1 MNAGGGVS
9 GKRHTGCIFIGKDAG
24 LTAYTGDYNIAI
36 GYHAMKDVDAGT
48 TSGASAGNIFIGKL
62 SGGGTWANVASN
74 SNVCVG
80 DDTLGAALSG
90 ALGNTIV
97 GYSAGSAMT
106 GAGGAG
112 QGSYNVILG
121 YDAQPS
127 SVNAINQSV
136 IGKGTT
142 GQADN
147 SVTIG
152 NADVTAVYMAQDKG
166 AIVHCEDLRLGDG
179 GSIGSATTADVITMA
194 ADGAVSIDSSSADGQ
209 YDTQLSVSGHGDER
223 PTLQVQ
229 ANDGSYAAG
238 GIYGNIASNVVRAAN
253 TAYNFYV
260 AWADDGADIE
270 FKVAGD
276 GDVTADGSFTGSG
289 ADYAE
294 FFESKDGEVIAIG
307 TTVKL
312 DGDKVVACSEGD
324 TPIGVV
330 RPKKVDNKA
339 SMTVGNTAWNRWTDK
354 YLTDD
359 FDRYILET
367 DPNVD
372 QDNLS
377 EWDDGKR
384 RKLNPDYDDTKEY
397 KPREDRDEWH
407 IIGLLGQIPITK
419 GQPTGNWIKMKDVSD
434 TVEMYFVK

>member
-1 MNAGGGVS
+1 M
-9 GKRHTGCIFIGKDAG
+9 
-24 LTAYTGDYNIAI
+24 
-36 GYHAMKDVDAGT
+36 
-48 TSGASAGNIFIGKL
+48 GASA
-62 SGGGTWANVASN
+62 AN
-74 SNVCVG
+74 
-80 DDTLGAALSG
+80 
-90 ALGNTIV
+90 
-97 GYSAGSAMT
+97 
-106 GAGGAG
+106 
-112 QGSYNVILG
+112 
-121 YDAQPS
+121 
-127 SVNAINQSV
+127 
-136 IGKGTT
+136 
-142 GQADN
+142 
-147 SVTIG
+147 
-152 NADVTAVYMAQDKG
+152 
-166 AIVHCEDLRLGDG
+166 
-179 GSIGSATTADVITMA
+179 
-194 ADGAVSIDSSSADGQ
+194 GQ
-209 YDTQLSVSGHGDER
+209 YDQALSVNGYGSER
-223 PTLQVQ
+223 AALQAS
-229 ANDGSYAAG
+229 ANHASYAAG
-238 GIYGNIASNVVRAAN
+238 GLYGCIINNVVRAAN

-260 AWADDGADIE
+260 AHSGDGADIE

-372 QDNLS
+372 QDNLVA
-377 EWDDGKR
+377 WDDGKR

-419 GQPTGNWIKMKDVSD
+419 GQPVADNWIKMKDVSD

>member
-1 MNAGGGVS
+1 M
-9 GKRHTGCIFIGKDAG
+9 
-24 LTAYTGDYNIAI
+24 
-36 GYHAMKDVDAGT
+36 
-48 TSGASAGNIFIGKL
+48 
-62 SGGGTWANVASN
+62 
-74 SNVCVG
+74 
-80 DDTLGAALSG
+80 
-90 ALGNTIV
+90 
-97 GYSAGSAMT
+97 
-106 GAGGAG
+106 
-112 QGSYNVILG
+112 
-121 YDAQPS
+121 
-127 SVNAINQSV
+127 
-136 IGKGTT
+136 
-142 GQADN
+142 
-147 SVTIG
+147 
-152 NADVTAVYMAQDKG
+152 
-166 AIVHCEDLRLGDG
+166 
-179 GSIGSATTADVITMA
+179 
-194 ADGAVSIDSSSADGQ
+194 
-209 YDTQLSVSGHGDER
+209 
-223 PTLQVQ
+223 QVQ

-260 AWADDGADIE
+260 AWSDDGADIE